1 MDRHRLET
9 LDPLTNSAMPDAA
22 DAVASF
28 THDPDRRRHAG
39 LEQQIRV
46 GRTDDNII
54 GCSVLIYLRR
64 LPDLR
69 YLPGER
75 TVREGIDRERSFV
88 SLLDLA
94 DVLLTD
100 FGLDDGQI
108 RRNEEER

>member
-1 MDRHRLET
+1 M
-9 LDPLTNSAMPDAA
+9 
-22 DAVASF
+22 
-28 THDPDRRRHAG
+28 
-39 LEQQIRV
+39 
-46 GRTDDNII
+46 
-54 GCSVLIYLRR
+54 LIYLRR